1 MGSGQSKE
9 VEEEN
14 IMVNVPVNS
23 PKLEGDHYELHQYHS
38 GTVKAMLIILLVI
51 FMAIILCVVAVKRL
65 CQTLKNFFSIIYYK
79 SAFGTSLS
87 KLEDFKPT
95 NIFRKNC
102 NQQNSQMLH
111 FRALRISCL
120 TLLTYYNLKYNQV

>member
-51 FMAIILCVVAVKRL
+51 FMAIVLCVVAMKRL
-65 CQTLKNFFSIIYYK
+65 CKTLKNAANPPMVATVSYAHK
-79 SAFGTSLS
+79 S
-87 KLEDFKPT
+87 KLPD
-95 NIFRKNC
+95 
-102 NQQNSQMLH
+102 
-111 FRALRISCL
+111 
-120 TLLTYYNLKYNQV
+120 V

>member
-23 PKLEGDHYELHQYHS
+23 PKLEGDHYEIHQYYN

-51 FMAIILCVVAVKRL
+51 FMAIVLCVVAVKRL
-65 CQTLKNFFSIIYYK
+65 CKTLKNAAHPPVVATVSYAHK
-79 SAFGTSLS
+79 S
-87 KLEDFKPT
+87 KLPD
-95 NIFRKNC
+95 
-102 NQQNSQMLH
+102 
-111 FRALRISCL
+111 
-120 TLLTYYNLKYNQV
+120 V

>member
-51 FMAIILCVVAVKRL
+51 FMAMVLCVVAMKRL
-65 CQTLKNFFSIIYYK
+65 CKTFKNAANPPMVATVSYAK
-79 SAFGTSLS
+79 NP
-87 KLEDFKPT
+87 KLPD
-95 NIFRKNC
+95 I
-102 NQQNSQMLH
+102 
-111 FRALRISCL
+111 
-120 TLLTYYNLKYNQV
+120 